1 MQKKL
6 FILIACLLISTL
18 TACASEQENP
28 SFSGEESVLNS
39 ESPSEQESESTQG
52 PEAESSSEN
61 MTEEATV
68 KPTQENPTQEKPTQT
83 TVPVKPPASTDPK
96 ELLNNEPLNP
106 QKSGY
111 AELDNLISQ
120 LLGEITNDS
129 MSSYEKVSACYSWF
143 ITSIEYT
150 GNMHTTPGKFSD
162 SDKSTTPKEVLWATD
177 IFNVR
182 KGNCYNFAAG
192 FMYLCR
198 ALGYDAHLVSGTT
211 INTKGEYTEHCWC
224 YVNLGGKA
232 YSFDADV
239 DMDRAKRGQGYA
251 YFCRDMNEM
260 LKWTYRA
267 TTYYE
272 N

>member
-6 FILIACLLISTL
+6 FLLIACLLIGAL
-18 TACASEQENP
+18 TACASTEQEN
-28 SFSGEESVLNS
+28 SSAGGEESVLDS
-39 ESPSEQESESTQG
+39 ESSSEGESESTQE
-52 PEAESSSEN
+52 PDEESSSES
-61 MTEEATV
+61 MTEKATV
-68 KPTQENPTQEKPTQT
+68 EPTQEKPTQA
-83 TVPVKPPASTDPK
+83 TVPVKPPASTNPK
-96 ELLNNEPLNP
+96 DLLNNEPLNP
-106 QKSGY
+106 KKSGY

-129 MSSYEKVSACYSWF
+129 MSDYEKVAACYNWF
-143 ITSIEYT
+143 VTSIAYT

-162 SDKSTTPKEVLWATD
+162 SDESTTPKEVLWATD
-177 IFNVR
+177 ILNVR

-211 INTKGEYTEHCWC
+211 VKTNGEYTEHCWC
-224 YVNLGGKA
+224 YLNLGGKA

-239 DMDRAKRGQGYA
+239 DMDRAQRGQGYA

-267 TTYYE
+267 TTYYD